1 MWHARGGV
9 QGGRTLTRDIARG
22 GNSSSTSK
30 RSHGACRRR
39 THRPCRAQPER
50 ATEGYCSAQ
59 PCGVSRIV
67 VGAKS
72 QHARRT
78 SGGGRSCPAPYSRAR
93 EYGPPSPGG
102 LMCPPAV
109 VRVGA
114 GASAGNRAR
123 GGTALPTLA
132 GGYIYAAV
140 DPSGATASVYRSCAC
155 WGQRRCEHSS
165 LRRRCYLD
173 PGGQTLRDGRIDRRW
188 ACVDLAALG
197 ARAAHAGVLSGRAP
211 WASRFVRLGLT
222 APSASI
228 IADRGQSW
236 RESREQKNNAAGI
249 QNNGT
254 TATRTTGPPH
264 SNKHY

>member
-1 MWHARGGV
+1 MPTRSCACWGRGFRGQSCSRRHRASDPGGWLYIRGGRPF
-9 QGGRTLTRDIARG
+9 GGD
-22 GNSSSTSK
+22 
-30 RSHGACRRR
+30 
-39 THRPCRAQPER
+39 
-50 ATEGYCSAQ
+50 
-59 PCGVSRIV
+59 RI
-67 VGAKS
+67 
-72 QHARRT
+72 
-78 SGGGRSCPAPYSRAR
+78 
-93 EYGPPSPGG
+93 G
-102 LMCPPAV
+102 LP
-109 VRVGA
+109 
-114 GASAGNRAR
+114 
-123 GGTALPTLA
+123 L
-132 GGYIYAAV
+132 Y
-140 DPSGATASVYRSCAC
+140 AC
-155 WGQRRCEHSS
+155 WGQRRCEHSC

-211 WASRFVRLGLT
+211 RASRFVRLGLV

-254 TATRTTGPPH
+254 TARRTTGPPH